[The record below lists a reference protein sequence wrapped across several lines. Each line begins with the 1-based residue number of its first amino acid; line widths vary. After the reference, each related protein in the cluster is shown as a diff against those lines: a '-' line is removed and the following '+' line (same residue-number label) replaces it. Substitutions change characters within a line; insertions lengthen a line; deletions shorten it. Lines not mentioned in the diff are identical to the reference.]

1 MLVETAH
8 TTQISY
14 EFIKLLSKA
23 NCHVMDHCVGPV
35 TSHDHSDDW
44 WQNLIH
50 TDNWPRILYMTV
62 WNIQNPS
69 PDHQDNTCFIPPHHK
84 LTTTVRVLH

>member
-35 TSHDHSDDW
+35 TSHDHSDD
-44 WQNLIH
+44 
-50 TDNWPRILYMTV
+50 
-62 WNIQNPS
+62 
-69 PDHQDNTCFIPPHHK
+69 
-84 LTTTVRVLH
+84 